1 MAGTIHTSMNKQTLL
16 MSLNRFVC
24 LLLVILAGQLTWAQQ
39 GEGLR
44 ALGARPIPGAARAKD
59 NVQRVFRYENT
70 VQELPLVDDF
80 SIDRARKLNALA
92 TDAGVTLSETI
103 YRIEV
108 GGTSTPDMKYNTDTS
123 FIYTIDA
130 SDPPITTRAA
140 LPSQM
145 ATIRD
150 LTVEPPTSMIV
161 EVWPAYDLLDS
172 IAFPPLD
179 TLFTLEPAYTQ
190 DSLLVYNVPPDPRTY
205 RMGNDEVPLILWQD
219 DDVYVN
225 GTYPI
230 DPPTIGVATFDGL
243 ARTGYPYDF
252 QTYTSYGR
260 ADHLTSVD
268 INLERPASDSIY
280 LSFFY
285 QAQGL
290 SGDAE
295 AQAQD
300 SLLLEFYAPV
310 EQTWYPAWGIP
321 YATPGPFQQVL
332 VPVKE
337 LRYLH
342 PGFQFRF
349 VNKATLSG
357 SFDHWHLDYVRLA
370 AQRSFD
376 DERIVDMA
384 YVYPESSILQT
395 YTSIPFNRFYE
406 APESNMALNVEE
418 TIKNLDVQ
426 DRFIRYGMLVRSD
439 NAGTE
444 VDQEN
449 GINTSGNASSSFT
462 TQNPINSGGAPFVL
476 DTAGLVD
483 AAFWEVVF
491 HSQTQPDLIQ
501 YNDSISFVQ
510 EVSNYYAYDDGSA
523 EAAYFLQTAGAKLAY
538 RYDLLGADSL
548 RAIRIYFNPQANAP
562 PDAPPMQGSF
572 LCTVWKSLEPEV
584 IQHQN
589 FSFSSPRYRVD
600 GINKYVEYELDSAIR
615 VEGTIYI
622 GWVQTNATRMNIGF
636 DKNRD
641 NSSKIYF
648 KTGTSWANTS
658 FAGSLMMRP
667 VMIATVDPWASI
679 SEEQAAPGG
688 LVLYP
693 NPTNDGFRIRLET
706 EVPYRST
713 VECTDATG
721 RVVLSNSI
729 SEGTVISTSAL
740 ANGLYMVRV
749 VGPDSATLAQGRL
762 MVQH

>member
-1 MAGTIHTSMNKQTLL
+1 M
-16 MSLNRFVC
+16 
-24 LLLVILAGQLTWAQQ
+24 LAGQLLWAQ

-44 ALGARPIPGAARAKD
+44 ALGTRPIPGTAHTKD
-59 NVQRVFRYENT
+59 NVQRVFRYLNIEQT
-70 VQELPLVDDF
+70 IPLVDDF
-80 SIDRARKLNALA
+80 SIDRTRKLNATA
-92 TDAGVTLSETI
+92 SDAGVTLTGTN
-103 YRIEV
+103 YRLEV
-108 GGTSTPDMKYNTDTS
+108 GGVSTPNMKFNTDS
-123 FIYTIDA
+123 AFRYIIDA
-130 SDPPITTRAA
+130 SDPPVTTREA
-140 LPSQM
+140 LPSLM
-145 ATIRD
+145 LRVWD
-150 LTVEPPTSMIV
+150 LSVDPPTSVDV

-172 IAFPPLD
+172 IEFPPVD
-179 TLFTLEPAYTQ
+179 TLFSVEPTYVQ
-190 DSLLVYNVPPDPRTY
+190 DSVLVYTVPADPRTY
-205 RMGNDEVPLILWQD
+205 RMGNGTVPLILWQD

-230 DPPTIGVATFDGL
+230 DPPTVGVATFDGL
-243 ARTGYPYDF
+243 ARTGYPYNF
-252 QTYTSYGR
+252 QVYTSYGR
-260 ADHLTSVD
+260 ADHLTSVP
-268 INLERPASDSIY
+268 IQLGTNLPVDSIY

-310 EQTWYPAWGIP
+310 EQTWYPVWGIP
-321 YATPGPFQQVL
+321 YAAPGPFQQVL

-342 PGFQFRF
+342 TGFQFRF

-357 SFDHWHLDYVRLA
+357 SFDHWHLDYVRMA

-418 TIKNLDVQ
+418 TIKNLDSQ

-439 NAGTE
+439 HAGIE

-449 GINTSGNASSSFT
+449 GINTSGNATSSFT
-462 TQNPINSGGAPFVL
+462 TQNPINSGVAPFVF

-501 YNDSISFVQ
+501 YNDTISFTQ

-548 RAIRIYFNPQANAP
+548 RAIRMYFNPQANAP
-562 PDAPPMQGSF
+562 PDAPPTQGSF

-589 FSFSSPRYRVD
+589 YSFSTPRYRFD
-600 GINKYVEYELDSAIR
+600 GINKFVEYELDSAIK

-622 GWVQTNATRMNIGF
+622 GWVQTNAARMNIGF
-636 DKNRD
+636 DRNRD
-641 NSSKIYF
+641 NRTKIYF

-667 VMIATVDPWASI
+667 VMIGAVDPWASI
-679 SEEQAAPGG
+679 AEEQMPTGG
-688 LVLYP
+688 MVLFP

-706 EVPYRST
+706 DLPHRST

-729 SEGTVISTSAL
+729 AEGTVISTNAL

>member
-1 MAGTIHTSMNKQTLL
+1 MKKPILL
-16 MSLNRFVC
+16 MSLNRSIPLV
-24 LLLVILAGQLTWAQQ
+24 LLMLAGQVGLAQ

-44 ALGARPIPGAARAKD
+44 ALGSRPIPGAAHAKD
-59 NVQRVFRYENT
+59 NVKRVFRYTNAA
-70 VQELPLVDDF
+70 QDIPLVDDF
-80 SIDRARKLNALA
+80 SIDRTRKLNASA
-92 TDAGVTLSETI
+92 SDAGVTLTATN
-103 YRIEV
+103 YRLSV
-108 GGTSTPDMKYNTDTS
+108 GGVSTPDMKFDTDTA
-123 FIYTIDA
+123 FKFTIDA
-130 SDPPITTRAA
+130 SDPPLTTREA
-140 LPSQM
+140 LPSL
-145 ATIRD
+145 I
-150 LTVEPPTSMIV
+150 LTVWDISVDPPTSSSV
-161 EVWPAYDLLDS
+161 EVWPAYDLVDS
-172 IAFPPLD
+172 IAFPPFD
-179 TLFTLEPAYTQ
+179 TLFSVEPTYVQ
-190 DSLLVYNVPPDPRTY
+190 DSVLVYTVPADPRTY
-205 RMGNDEVPLILWQD
+205 RMGNGTVPLILWQD

-230 DPPTIGVATFDGL
+230 DPPTVGVATFDGL
-243 ARTGYPYDF
+243 ARTGYPYNF
-252 QTYTSYGR
+252 QVYTSYGR
-260 ADHLTSVD
+260 ADHLTSVP
-268 INLERPASDSIY
+268 IRLGTNLPGDSIY

-310 EQTWYPAWGIP
+310 EQTWYPVWGIP
-321 YATPGPFQQVL
+321 YSAPGPFQQVL

-342 PGFQFRF
+342 TGFQFRF

-370 AQRSFD
+370 AQRSYND
-376 DERIVDMA
+376 TRIVDMG

-395 YTSIPFNRFYE
+395 YTSIPFNRFND
-406 APESNMALNVEE
+406 APASNMALNVQE
-418 TIKNLDVQ
+418 TIKNLDNE
-426 DRFIRYGMLVRSD
+426 DRFIRYGMLVRSAA
-439 NAGTE
+439 AGT
-444 VDQEN
+444 VFDQQN
-449 GINTSGNASSSFT
+449 GINTSGNAASSFS
-462 TQNPINSGGAPFVL
+462 TQNPINSGGAPFVF
-476 DTAGLVD
+476 DNTGLVD
-483 AAFWEVVF
+483 AAFWEVAF

-501 YNDSISFVQ
+501 YNDTISFTQ
-510 EVSNYYAYDDGSA
+510 ELSNYYAYDDGSA
-523 EAAYFLQTAGAKLAY
+523 EAAYFLQTAGGKLAY

-562 PDAPPMQGSF
+562 PDVAPYQGSF

-589 FSFSSPRYRVD
+589 YSFSTPRYRFD
-600 GINKYVEYELDSAIR
+600 GINKFVEYELDSAIR

-622 GWVQTNATRMNIGF
+622 GWVQTNAAKMNIGF

-658 FAGSLMMRP
+658 FHGSLMMRP
-667 VMIATVDPWASI
+667 VMVAAVDPWASI
-679 SEEQAAPGG
+679 AEEQVSTGSM
-688 LVLYP
+688 VLYP

-706 EVPYRST
+706 DLPQRCT

-721 RVVLSNSI
+721 RLVLSNSI
-729 SEGTVISTSAL
+729 AEGTVISTNAL